1 MQIGSYANINILK
14 NQEPCLLQHF
24 YDVNTE
30 TMLKIEKYK
39 QLR

>member
-1 MQIGSYANINILK
+1 MQIGSYGKHLYFK

-30 TMLKIEKYK
+30 IMLKIEKYK
-39 QLR
+39 QFR